1 MNELDT
7 FREKVREIDKEIINL
22 IWKRIEITKN
32 IGEKKKEKSIPLR
45 NWELEKSIIEN
56 ATTIAEDLG
65 ISEGLIKSIMQH
77 LIMESV
83 IQQERLHYSAYA
95 GYKENILI
103 IGGLGEMG
111 EWFSYFFQNQ
121 GHNVSIYDIKG
132 KSDIFKSFK
141 NLNEGIKKASCAL
154 IASSLNSVPE
164 IIDEL
169 TQLNFEGVI
178 FDIASLKGHLLN
190 SIKRA
195 NEKGIKITSIHPMFS
210 SNARTLSDKV
220 ICFCNCGNE
229 AANVRVEN
237 LFKNTAASIVKLSLQ
252 EHDRLIS
259 YVLGLSHIINIIFIK
274 VLMEG
279 NYKYIDLKN
288 VASTTFNSQLLT
300 AISVINENPDL
311 YYAIQKFNPF
321 NENLYKKLNEVVESI
336 TLCITKGKK
345 DIFVEIME
353 KGKEWLKEV

>member
-1 MNELDT
+1 MNELGT

-22 IWKRIEITKN
+22 IWQRIEITKK
-32 IGEKKKEKSIPLR
+32 IGEKKKKKSIPLR

-56 ATTIAEDLG
+56 ATAIAKNLG
-65 ISEGLIKSIMQH
+65 ISQSLIKSIMQQ

-83 IQQERLHYSAYA
+83 IQQERLHYSAYN

-132 KSDIFKSFK
+132 KSAIFKSFK
-141 NLNEGIKKASCAL
+141 KLSNGIKKASCVL
-154 IASSLNSVPE
+154 IASSLNSIPE

-169 TQLNFEGVI
+169 TQLNFKGII
-178 FDIASLKGHLLN
+178 FDIASLKGHLLD

-210 SNARTLSDKV
+210 SNVRTLIDKV
-220 ICFCNCGNE
+220 ICFCDCGNQE
-229 AANVRVEN
+229 ANKKVML
-237 LFKNTAASIVKLSLQ
+237 LFKNTAASIVELSLQ

-288 VASTTFNSQLLT
+288 VASTTFNSQMVT

-311 YYAIQKFNPF
+311 YYAIQRFNPF
-321 NENLYKKLNEVVESI
+321 NENLYKQLKEVVESI
-336 TLCITKGKK
+336 TLHVLKGNK
-345 DIFVEIME
+345 DIFVEVME
-353 KGKEWLKEV
+353 EGKKWLEEV